1 MAREFVMKAK
11 LVVAVLT
18 ALTLALAVS
27 ATFALAG
34 GGAKATVK
42 INCTYRHGSDGEV
55 GVTGVI
61 STSKDCTPSRT
72 ITVYKKKGHN
82 LKRKGSGKTFSTGR
96 WEAKTGKGSD
106 VANGTYVA
114 KVKSGTGRHQK
125 KCAGDTSKP
134 VKLP

>member
-1 MAREFVMKAK
+1 MKGK

-18 ALTLALAVS
+18 ALTLTLAVS

-34 GGAKATVK
+34 GWAEATMK
-42 INCTYRHGSDGEV
+42 INGTYRHGSSSEV
-55 GVTGVI
+55 GITGI
-61 STSKDCTPSRT
+61 INTSKDCTPSRK
-72 ITVYKKKGHN
+72 ITVYKKKGHK
-82 LKRKGSGKTFSTGR
+82 LKRKGGGTTFSTGR
-96 WEAKTGKGSD
+96 WEAKTGKGKN

-114 KVKSGTGRHQK
+114 KVKSGTGRHQA